1 MRRGW
6 VLALASMTIVLV
18 VVDLTA
24 VTIALP
30 DIRADLGAS
39 LVQVQ
44 WVVDAYAL
52 TLAAA
57 LLPAGVLADRYG
69 RRRLLVIGVS
79 IFTVASLACALAPT
93 APLLDLARGV
103 QGLGASALY
112 GTTTPLIGAAYPEGP
127 DRGKALG
134 IFSAVSGLAMTLG
147 PVVGGALT
155 SAFGWRAIFLIN
167 LPIGAFVLVALRQR
181 VAESRG
187 RGHLDPLGILLITAA
202 LFAIIPA
209 LIHDLP
215 ALLVAGLVLLAVFV
229 LVERRASEPMIDLG
243 LFRNRVFAVGS
254 GTTLLMLAALLGAF
268 TYLTLYVQG
277 PLDTSPAEAGARFL
291 AFSVAAVIG
300 PVAIGR
306 VLHKW
311 PMGVLIAVGPA
322 VIAVA
327 LLVMAVPAADPW
339 TPIMVGLFLGGL
351 GLGAGN
357 VVANQVGLTAP
368 MDRVGMA
375 TGIVNTLKQVG
386 TAVGVAVLAAPYRS
400 GLVPLLLIAAALA
413 LAGALL
419 PVALRGRSRPATP
432 PPAAP
437 YAAAPPA
444 RPALWSRRRARNR
457 RSSRSG
463 PPPG

>member
-6 VLALASMTIVLV
+6 VLALASLTIVLV

-30 DIRADLGAS
+30 DVRASLGAS
-39 LVQVQ
+39 LAEVQ

-52 TLAAA
+52 TLAAV

-69 RRRLLVIGVS
+69 RRRLLAIGVTV
-79 IFTVASLACALAPT
+79 FTLASLACALAPT
-93 APLLDLARGV
+93 APLLDVARGV

-112 GTTTPLIGAAYPEGP
+112 GTTTPLIASVYPEGP
-127 DRGKALG
+127 ERGKALG

-155 SAFGWRAIFLIN
+155 AAFGWRAIFLIN
-167 LPIGAFVLVALRQR
+167 LPIGLFVLVALRQR

-187 RGHLDPLGILLITAA
+187 RGHLDPLGVVLVAAA

-215 ALLVAGLVLLAVFV
+215 LLLVAGLVLLAAFV
-229 LVERRASEPMIDLG
+229 VVERRTAHPMIDFG

-254 GTTLLMLAALLGAF
+254 GTTLLMLAALLGGF

-277 PLDTSPAEAGARFL
+277 PLEASPIEAGVRFL

-300 PVAIGR
+300 PIAVGR
-306 VLHKW
+306 VLHRW
-311 PMGVLIAVGPA
+311 PMGVLIAAGPA
-322 VIAVA
+322 LIAVA
-327 LLVMAVPAADPW
+327 LLVMAIPADDRW
-339 TPIMVGLFLGGL
+339 TPIMIGLFLGGL

-368 MDRVGMA
+368 MDQVGMA
-375 TGIVNTLKQVG
+375 TGTVSTVKQVG
-386 TAVGVAVLAAPYRS
+386 TAVGVAVLAVPYRS
-400 GLVPLLLIAAALA
+400 GVSAMLLVAAALA

-419 PVALRGRSRPATP
+419 PLALAGRRVSRP
-432 PPAAP
+432 PASPSPAGGTAP
-437 YAAAPPA
+437 DG
-444 RPALWSRRRARNR
+444 R
-457 RSSRSG
+457 
-463 PPPG
+463 

>member
-1 MRRGW
+1 MRRSW
-6 VLALASMTIVLV
+6 VLALASLTIVLV

-30 DIRADLGAS
+30 AIRSDLGAS
-39 LVQVQ
+39 LPEVQ

-52 TLAAA
+52 TLAAV

-69 RRRLLVIGVS
+69 RRRLLAIGVT
-79 IFTVASLACALAPT
+79 IFTLASLACALAPN

-112 GTTTPLIGAAYPEGP
+112 GTTTPLIASVYPEGP
-127 DRGKALG
+127 ERGKALG

-155 SAFGWRAIFLIN
+155 AGFGWRAIFLIN
-167 LPIGAFVLVALRQR
+167 LPIGVFVLVALRQR
-181 VAESRG
+181 VEESRG
-187 RGHLDPLGILLITAA
+187 AGHLDPLGIVLISAA

-215 ALLVAGLVLLAVFV
+215 WLLVAGLVLLAAFV
-229 LVERRASEPMIDLG
+229 LVELRLRNPMVDFG

-277 PLDTSPAEAGARFL
+277 PLEATPVEAGVRFL
-291 AFSVAAVIG
+291 AFSAAAVIG

-306 VLHKW
+306 VLHRW

-322 VIAVA
+322 LIAVA
-327 LLVMAVPAADPW
+327 LLVMAIPAANRW
-339 TPIMVGLFLGGL
+339 TPIMFGLFLGGL

-386 TAVGVAVLAAPYRS
+386 TAVGVAVLAAPYSS
-400 GLVPLLLIAAALA
+400 GIGTMLLVAAGLA

-419 PVALRGRSRPATP
+419 PVALAGPLIS
-432 PPAAP
+432 
-437 YAAAPPA
+437 
-444 RPALWSRRRARNR
+444 
-457 RSSRSG
+457 RSSRS
-463 PPPG
+463 PGAGSAARTRTDQ

>member
-6 VLALASMTIVLV
+6 VLALASLTIVLV

-30 DIRADLGAS
+30 DIRSGLRAS
-39 LVQVQ
+39 LPEVQ

-52 TLAAA
+52 TLAAV

-69 RRRLLVIGVS
+69 RRRLLTVGVS
-79 IFTVASLACALAPT
+79 VFTLASLACALAPT

-112 GTTTPLIGAAYPEGP
+112 GTTTPLIASAYPEGP
-127 DRGKALG
+127 ERGKALG

-155 SAFGWRAIFLIN
+155 GAFGWRAIFLIN

-187 RGHLDPLGILLITAA
+187 TGHLDPAGIVLVAAA

-215 ALLVAGLVLLAVFV
+215 WLLVAGLVLLAAFV
-229 LVERRASEPMIDLG
+229 VVERRSAEPMIDFG
-243 LFRNRVFAVGS
+243 LFRNGVFAVGS

-277 PLDTSPAEAGARFL
+277 ELHTSPVEAGTRFL
-291 AFSVAAVIG
+291 AFSAAAVIG

-306 VLHKW
+306 VLHRW
-311 PMGVLIAVGPA
+311 PMGVLIAAGPA
-322 VIAVA
+322 LIAVA
-327 LLVMAVPAADPW
+327 LLVMSIPAANPW
-339 TPIMVGLFLGGL
+339 TPIMFGLFLGGL

-375 TGIVNTLKQVG
+375 TGVVNTVKQVG
-386 TAVGVAVLAAPYRS
+386 TAVGVAVLAAPYRAGVTS
-400 GLVPLLLIAAALA
+400 MLLVAAGLA

-419 PVALRGRSRPATP
+419 PVAL
-432 PPAAP
+432 
-437 YAAAPPA
+437 
-444 RPALWSRRRARNR
+444 LRRA
-457 RSSRSG
+457 G
-463 PPPG
+463 QKV

>member
-6 VLALASMTIVLV
+6 VLALASLTIVLV

-30 DIRADLGAS
+30 DIRASLGAS
-39 LVQVQ
+39 LAEVQ

-52 TLAAA
+52 TLAAV

-69 RRRLLVIGVS
+69 RRRMLAVGVTV
-79 IFTVASLACALAPT
+79 FTVASLACALAPT
-93 APLLDLARGV
+93 AALLDVARGV

-112 GTTTPLIGAAYPEGP
+112 GTTTPLIASAYPEGP
-127 DRGKALG
+127 ARGRALG

-147 PVVGGALT
+147 PVVGGVLT
-155 SAFGWRAIFLIN
+155 ATFGWRAIFLIN
-167 LPIGAFVLVALRQR
+167 LPIGVFILVALRQR
-181 VAESRG
+181 VPESRG
-187 RGHLDPLGILLITAA
+187 RGHLDPLGVMLVAAA

-209 LIHDLP
+209 LIHDVPL
-215 ALLVAGLVLLAVFV
+215 LLVAGLALLAAFV
-229 LVERRASEPMIDLG
+229 LAERRTATPMIDFG

-254 GTTLLMLAALLGAF
+254 ATTLLMLAALLGGF

-277 PLDTSPAEAGARFL
+277 PLEASPVEAGVRFL

-300 PVAIGR
+300 PIAVGR
-306 VLHKW
+306 VLHRW
-311 PMGVLIAVGPA
+311 PMGVLIAAGPA
-322 VIAVA
+322 LITVA
-327 LLVMAVPAADPW
+327 LLVMAIPAAGRW
-339 TPIMVGLFLGGL
+339 TPIMIGLFLGGL

-368 MDRVGMA
+368 MDQVGMA
-375 TGIVNTLKQVG
+375 TGTVNTLKQVG

-400 GLVPLLLIAAALA
+400 GVSTMLLVAAGLA

-419 PVALRGRSRPATP
+419 PLTLAGRRV
-432 PPAAP
+432 
-437 YAAAPPA
+437 
-444 RPALWSRRRARNR
+444 
-457 RSSRSG
+457 SRSPASPSPAGETG
-463 PPPG
+463 PAGR

>member
-6 VLALASMTIVLV
+6 VLALASLTIVLV

-30 DIRADLGAS
+30 DIRSSLGAS
-39 LVQVQ
+39 LAEVQ

-52 TLAAA
+52 TLAAV

-69 RRRLLVIGVS
+69 RRRMLAIGVA
-79 IFTVASLACALAPT
+79 IFTLASLACALAPT
-93 APLLDLARGV
+93 APLLDVARGV

-112 GTTTPLIGAAYPEGP
+112 GTTTPLIASVYPEGP
-127 DRGKALG
+127 ERGKALG

-147 PVVGGALT
+147 PVVGGTLT
-155 SAFGWRAIFLIN
+155 AAFGWRAIFLIN
-167 LPIGAFVLVALRQR
+167 LPIGVFVLVALRQR

-187 RGHLDPLGILLITAA
+187 RGHLDPLGVVLIAAA
-202 LFAIIPA
+202 LFAIIPS

-215 ALLVAGLVLLAVFV
+215 LLLVAGLVLLAAFV
-229 LVERRASEPMIDLG
+229 LVERRAAHPMIDFG

-254 GTTLLMLAALLGAF
+254 GTTLLMLAALLGGF

-277 PLDTSPAEAGARFL
+277 PLEASPVEAGVRFL

-300 PVAIGR
+300 PIAVGR
-306 VLHKW
+306 VLHRW
-311 PMGVLIAVGPA
+311 PMGVLIAAGPA
-322 VIAVA
+322 LIAVA
-327 LLVMAVPAADPW
+327 LLVMAIPAADRW
-339 TPIMVGLFLGGL
+339 TPIMIGLFLGGL

-368 MDRVGMA
+368 MDQVGMA
-375 TGIVNTLKQVG
+375 TGTVNTVKQVG
-386 TAVGVAVLAAPYRS
+386 TAVGVAVLAVPYRS
-400 GLVPLLLIAAALA
+400 GVSPMLLVAAALA

-419 PVALRGRSRPATP
+419 PLALVGGRV
-432 PPAAP
+432 
-437 YAAAPPA
+437 
-444 RPALWSRRRARNR
+444 
-457 RSSRSG
+457 SRSPASPSPAERTSPDG
-463 PPPG
+463 R

>member
-6 VLALASMTIVLV
+6 VLALASLTIVLV

-39 LVQVQ
+39 LAEVQ

-112 GTTTPLIGAAYPEGP
+112 GTTTPLIGAVYPEGP

-147 PVVGGALT
+147 PVVGGLLT
-155 SAFGWRAIFLIN
+155 GAFGWRAIFLIN
-167 LPIGAFVLVALRQR
+167 LPIGAFVLLALRQR

-187 RGHLDPLGILLITAA
+187 RGHLDPPGIVLVAAA

-215 ALLVAGLVLLAVFV
+215 WLLVAGIVLLAAFV
-229 LVERRASEPMIDLG
+229 VVERRTAAPMIDFS
-243 LFRNRVFAVGS
+243 LFRNGVFAVGS
-254 GTTLLMLAALLGAF
+254 ATTLLMLAALLGAF

-277 PLDTSPAEAGARFL
+277 PLNTSPAEAGARFL

-300 PVAIGR
+300 PVVIGR
-306 VLHKW
+306 VLHRW
-311 PMGVLIAVGPA
+311 PMGVLIAAGPA
-322 VIAVA
+322 LIAVA
-327 LLVMAVPAADPW
+327 LLVMAIPADDPW
-339 TPIMVGLFLGGL
+339 TPIMFGLFIGGL

-368 MDRVGMA
+368 TDQVGMA
-375 TGIVNTLKQVG
+375 TGVVNTVKQVG
-386 TAVGVAVLAAPYRS
+386 TAVGVAVLAAPYRAGAS
-400 GLVPLLLIAAALA
+400 TMLLVAAALA

-419 PVALRGRSRPATP
+419 PLALAAT
-432 PPAAP
+432 
-437 YAAAPPA
+437 
-444 RPALWSRRRARNR
+444 RARR
-457 RSSRSG
+457 TVAGASPAESTDPAG
-463 PPPG
+463 H

>member
-6 VLALASMTIVLV
+6 VLALASLTIVLV

-30 DIRADLGAS
+30 DIRSGLGAS
-39 LVQVQ
+39 LPEVQ

-52 TLAAA
+52 TLAAV

-69 RRRLLVIGVS
+69 RRRLLTIGVS
-79 IFTVASLACALAPT
+79 VFTLASLACALAPT

-112 GTTTPLIGAAYPEGP
+112 GTTTPLIASVYPEGP
-127 DRGKALG
+127 ERGKALG

-155 SAFGWRAIFLIN
+155 GAFGWRAIFLIN

-187 RGHLDPLGILLITAA
+187 SGHLDPAGIVLIAAA

-215 ALLVAGLVLLAVFV
+215 WLLVAGLVLLAAFV
-229 LVERRASEPMIDLG
+229 VVERRSAEPMIDFG
-243 LFRNRVFAVGS
+243 LFRNGVFAVGS

-277 PLDTSPAEAGARFL
+277 ELHTSPVEAGTRFL
-291 AFSVAAVIG
+291 AFSAAAVIG

-306 VLHKW
+306 VLHRW
-311 PMGVLIAVGPA
+311 PMGVLIAAGPA
-322 VIAVA
+322 LIAVA
-327 LLVMAVPAADPW
+327 LLVMSVPAADPW
-339 TPIMVGLFLGGL
+339 TPIMFGLFVGGL

-375 TGIVNTLKQVG
+375 TGVVNTVKQVG
-386 TAVGVAVLAAPYRS
+386 TAVGVAVLAAPYRAGVTS
-400 GLVPLLLIAAALA
+400 MLLVAAGLA

-419 PVALRGRSRPATP
+419 PVAL
-432 PPAAP
+432 
-437 YAAAPPA
+437 
-444 RPALWSRRRARNR
+444 LRRA
-457 RSSRSG
+457 G
-463 PPPG
+463 QKV

>member
-6 VLALASMTIVLV
+6 VLALASLTIVLV

-30 DIRADLGAS
+30 DIRAGLGAS
-39 LVQVQ
+39 LPEVQ

-52 TLAAA
+52 TLAAV

-69 RRRLLVIGVS
+69 RRRLLAVGVS
-79 IFTVASLACALAPT
+79 VFTLASLACALAPT

-112 GTTTPLIGAAYPEGP
+112 GTTTPLIASVYPEGP
-127 DRGKALG
+127 ERGKALG

-155 SAFGWRAIFLIN
+155 GAFGWRAIFLIN
-167 LPIGAFVLVALRQR
+167 LPIGVFVLVALRQR

-187 RGHLDPLGILLITAA
+187 RGHLDPAGIVLVAAA

-215 ALLVAGLVLLAVFV
+215 WLLVAGLALLAAFV
-229 LVERRASEPMIDLG
+229 VVERRSAEPMIDFG
-243 LFRNRVFAVGS
+243 LFRNGVFAVGS
-254 GTTLLMLAALLGAF
+254 ATTLLMLAALLGAF

-277 PLDTSPAEAGARFL
+277 ELHTSPVEAGTRFL
-291 AFSVAAVIG
+291 AFSAAAVIG

-306 VLHKW
+306 VLHRW
-311 PMGVLIAVGPA
+311 PMGVLIAAGPA
-322 VIAVA
+322 LIAVA
-327 LLVMAVPAADPW
+327 LLVMSVPAADPW
-339 TPIMVGLFLGGL
+339 TPIMFGLFLGGL

-375 TGIVNTLKQVG
+375 TGVVNTVKQVG
-386 TAVGVAVLAAPYRS
+386 TAVGVAVLAAPYRAGVAS
-400 GLVPLLLIAAALA
+400 MLLVAAGLA

-419 PVALRGRSRPATP
+419 PVAL
-432 PPAAP
+432 
-437 YAAAPPA
+437 
-444 RPALWSRRRARNR
+444 LRRA
-457 RSSRSG
+457 G
-463 PPPG
+463 QKV